1 MNGDPLYSI
10 GELARLTGLT
20 VKAIR
25 FYSDRGILPP
35 VGRDPAGHRRYDE
48 ESRARLELVR
58 TLRELDVDLPTIRAV
73 LARELTLAEVAAT
86 HAEALAVR
94 IRTLRLRLAVLAAV
108 ARRGSDPEEMAVLH
122 TLATLSAAERRR
134 LVEEFLD
141 AVFGSLDDP
150 VFVGIRRS
158 LTPELPDD
166 AEAEQVRAWVEL
178 AELCQQAEFRDGL
191 RMLAEHLAA
200 ERATTGPGVRPDL
213 TARLRERVGPAVTA
227 GVDPT
232 SAEAATI
239 AAAAVDEYVA
249 PGGSGGADGLPA
261 YLRAVGDQRWDRYR
275 QLLAVVNGWPS
286 PETLAP
292 LTTWLTRALPVS
304 GPPTT

>member
-20 VKAIR
+20 VKTIR
-25 FYSDRGILPP
+25 FYSDRGIVPP
-35 VGRDPAGHRRYDE
+35 VDRGPAGQRRYDE

-58 TLRELDVDLPTIRAV
+58 TLRELEVDLPTIRAV
-73 LARELTLAEVAAT
+73 LARELTLTEVAAA

-94 IRTLRLRLAVLAAV
+94 IRTLGLRRAVLIAV
-108 ARRGSDPEEMAVLH
+108 AGRGSDPEEMAVLH
-122 TLATLSAAERRR
+122 RLATLSADERRR

-141 AVFGSLDDP
+141 SVFGDLEDP

-166 AEAEQVRAWVEL
+166 AETEQVRAWVEL

-191 RMLAEHLAA
+191 RLLAEHLAA
-200 ERATTGPGVRPDL
+200 ERTATGPGVRPDHG
-213 TARLRERVGPAVTA
+213 ARLSQRVGPAVAA

-239 AAAAVDEYVA
+239 AASAVAGYVA
-249 PGGSGGADGLPA
+249 HGGPGGAGGLPA
-261 YLRAVGDQRWDRYR
+261 YLRAVGDQRWERYR
-275 QLLAVVNGWPS
+275 RLLAVVNGWPA

-292 LTTWLTRALPVS
+292 VTTWLSRALPAAGRTS
-304 GPPTT
+304 